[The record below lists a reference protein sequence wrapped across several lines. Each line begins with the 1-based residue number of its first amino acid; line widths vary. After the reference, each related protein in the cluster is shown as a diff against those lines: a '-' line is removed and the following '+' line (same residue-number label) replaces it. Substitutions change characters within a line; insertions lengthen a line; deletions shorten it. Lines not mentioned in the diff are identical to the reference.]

1 MFFGEGMGKSLC
13 FHILPYAKY
22 EPQKIIW
29 IWLGI
34 IPLFGDL
41 LLHAVQI
48 NNQILTQLFVVIYI
62 AFGLY
67 GVSRIYKEK
76 RKRAYAE
83 NTG

>member
-1 MFFGEGMGKSLC
+1 MGRSLC
-13 FHILPYAKY
+13 CHILPYTIY

-34 IPLFGDL
+34 IPLLGGL

-48 NNQILTQLFVVIYI
+48 NNQILTQLLVVIYI

-67 GVSRIYKEK
+67 GASRIYKEK
-76 RKRAYAE
+76 RKRAYVE